1 MWKQMLCML
10 SVCAIAHGVLVPL
23 DSFSQDMLV
32 KLFRQVLLEKV
43 AVEWNVTVE
52 QSNVLKTKN
61 TECNGKIDAKINA
74 CKSETQSTCGQSPT
88 FTDYLNLIN
97 PYTYMKGP
105 LDDIG
110 HSIAGV
116 GNLIA
121 DGGKQ
126 FVSSMN
132 GLVSS
137 TGKVF
142 TDAFSGLKDGLNKLG
157 GVFGS
162 GGNTVLG
169 GLGSVGSGI
178 KDGLSTVGSGIK
190 DGFTTV
196 TDALGSVGQSIGS
209 ALGSLFRGKR
219 EITAEARR
227 CMERCASCQP
237 LLLEKEQ
244 MVRSIC
250 GDEAVELNKT
260 VSKRVQQIS
269 AIYNATID
277 TVHPIVTKIEYDPA
291 SMSNMKFTTVFLT
304 AYVKGSYVR
313 YQSTA
318 SYAMMDIPGTVREV
332 ALEYWNKM
340 A

>member
-1 MWKQMLCML
+1 MWKLLL
-10 SVCAIAHGVLVPL
+10 SYLFMCATVEGILVPL
-23 DSFSQDMLV
+23 DSFSQDTFV

-61 TECNGKIDAKINA
+61 TECNTKMDAKVNA
-74 CKSETQSTCGQSPT
+74 CKSEAQSTCGQSPS

-110 HSIAGV
+110 NSIASV
-116 GNLIA
+116 GNLVA

-126 FVSSMN
+126 FVSFMN

-162 GGNTVLG
+162 TGNTVLG
-169 GLGSVGSGI
+169 GLGSVGSSI
-178 KDGLSTVGSGIK
+178 KDGLSSVGSGIK

-196 TDALGSVGQSIGS
+196 TDTLGSVGQTIGS
-209 ALGSLFRGKR
+209 ALGSIFRGKR

-237 LLLEKEQ
+237 LLLDKEQ

-260 VSKRVQQIS
+260 VSKRVHHIS

-277 TVHPIVTKIEYDPA
+277 ALHPIVSKIEYDPT
-291 SMSNMKFTTVFLT
+291 SMNNMKFTTVFLT
-304 AYVKGSYVR
+304 AYVKGSNVR
-313 YQSTA
+313 YQSSVA
-318 SYAMMDIPGTVREV
+318 YAIMDLPGTVRDM